1 MQVIIE
7 ETPEA
12 ASLLAARVVAEM
24 IQRQPYAVLG
34 FATGSTQLQLY
45 EELGRMHREE
55 GLDFSRITTFNL
67 DEYVGVARDH
77 PASFCNFAHQHLF
90 NQINIPAKHI
100 HVPDGLTQDIQLEC
114 ERYERSIKSVG
125 GIDLQILGIGR
136 NGHIAFNE
144 PSSSLASRTRVT
156 RLARRTV
163 QDNSRCFDSEDSVPT
178 HSVTM
183 GIGTILEA
191 RHCLLMAFGEG
202 KKEAVTRAVEGPV
215 SASLPASALQLHSR
229 VKIFLDEEAAS
240 GLKNTDYYRWISDG
254 DG

>member
-1 MQVIIE
+1 MQVIIK
-7 ETPEA
+7 ETSEV
-12 ASLLAARVVAEM
+12 ASRLAARVVAEL

-34 FATGSTQLQLY
+34 LAAGSTQLRLY

-77 PASFCNFAHQHLF
+77 PTSFYAFMHQHLF
-90 NQINIPAKHI
+90 NQINIPAEHI
-100 HVPDGLTQDIQLEC
+100 HIPDGLSQDTLLEC

-156 RLARRTV
+156 RLSRRTI
-163 QDNSRCFDSEDSVPT
+163 QDNARFFDSEDSVPT

-191 RHCLLMAFGEG
+191 RHCLLMAFGED

-215 SASLPASALQLHSR
+215 SASLPASALQLHPQ
-229 VKIFLDEEAAS
+229 VKIFLDEKAAS
-240 GLKNTDYYRWISDG
+240 GLENADYYRWIADG
-254 DG
+254 I